1 MNVLYVTAT
10 LPFGRPEAFLIPEIT
25 CVGDSHPVTI
35 VPVRP
40 RGTVVHTDA
49 VGLASRTL
57 QDGLLSA
64 AIVRGAVCQT
74 AVAPAQTLSTLTLLL
89 RSRTPRI
96 LVKNLAVFPKGLWL
110 ARTTTQLDIDH
121 IHAHWASTSATVAM
135 VAARVSGTP
144 WSFTAHRWDIAEDN
158 LLRVKVADARFV
170 RAISRRGARSIAART
185 SGVTPDI
192 EVMHVGVALPDRVSQ
207 TPSDGFRV
215 VAIADLVDV
224 KGHRY
229 LIEAIASLRAAG
241 SRVELDLAGDGPLRQ
256 SLTAQV
262 EQAGLGRVVRFMG
275 TQPHADLLAGLAAG
289 RWDAAVVPSVR
300 VGDVEEG
307 IPVSLMEAMAAGV
320 PVVSTRTGGIQ
331 ELIDER
337 TGLLVD
343 GGDADGLA
351 QALGRLERDHV
362 LRHALAREGRARVER
377 AFNVRSIAAALID
390 RFAESS

>member
-40 RGTVVHTDA
+40 RGAVVHTDA
-49 VGLASRTL
+49 MGLASRTL

-74 AVAPAQTLSTLTLLL
+74 AVAPARTLSTLTLLL

-110 ARTTTQLDIDH
+110 ARTTTQLGIDH

-256 SLTAQV
+256 RLTAQV

-289 RWDAAVVPSVR
+289 RWDAVVVPSVR